1 MMHPLIVLLADII
14 MHKSSQMPFVEH
26 DDVIEKL
33 LSTTAYKALGNAVLP
48 WTSECSANGL
58 HIQTLLGMTY
68 LTGQSFRPVSATL
81 AINHFPSVQTRLNR
95 SVPQWS
101 TFPSVR
107 NSNGAHTTARS

>member
-1 MMHPLIVLLADII
+1 MRPLIVVVADII
-14 MHKSSQMPFVEH
+14 IYKSSQKPFVEH

-33 LSTTAYKALGNAVLP
+33 LSTTANNALGNAVLS
-48 WTSECSANGL
+48 WTSECCANGL
-58 HIQTLLGMTY
+58 HIQTLHGMTY

-81 AINHFPSVQTRLNR
+81 AINHLPSVQTRLNR